1 MATSTDRASYDISF
15 TIKNLIEA
23 LSSSDDSSRV
33 KAREALIGMGGL
45 AVPFLADALKNPNYL
60 VRWETVK
67 ALGEIGDPKAAPAL
81 VKALEDDEFDV
92 RWLAAKGLIEMHVKA
107 LRPLLEALR
116 GHGNSVF
123 LREGAHHVLHDLA
136 KGELRRYL
144 APVLIALEDIDSAVQ
159 TPIAASHAL
168 ELLETFQE
176 TQRMEDPF
184 LKKFTVPIPS
194 GISWEARKRVRRYV
208 RSHEM
213 YR

>member
-81 VKALEDDEFDV
+81 VKALEDDE
-92 RWLAAKGLIEMHVKA
+92 
-107 LRPLLEALR
+107 
-116 GHGNSVF
+116 
-123 LREGAHHVLHDLA
+123 
-136 KGELRRYL
+136 
-144 APVLIALEDIDSAVQ
+144 
-159 TPIAASHAL
+159 
-168 ELLETFQE
+168 
-176 TQRMEDPF
+176 
-184 LKKFTVPIPS
+184 
-194 GISWEARKRVRRYV
+194 
-208 RSHEM
+208 
-213 YR
+213 